1 MLKTLSKKELRD
13 SQVHLKVIRSSIAL
27 VLSLMFRIGSVSQD
41 SGELVQRLTLMK
53 KTCVKAMHDFL
64 NTWITRA
71 VGSVFGSIPSWDK
84 TISSRLNKETKVCD
98 DYLLLKHV
106 YIWSFYTAVAGCV
119 RVELSSIS

>member
-53 KTCVKAMHDFL
+53 KTVVKAMQDFL
-64 NTWITRA
+64 NIWIKRV

-84 TISSRLNKETKVCD
+84 TISSRLNKETKVRDNICC
-98 DYLLLKHV
+98 
-106 YIWSFYTAVAGCV
+106 IITF
-119 RVELSSIS
+119 